1 MISYPPGTNPIYSPK
16 AEVIAVLDSPSVERT
31 SPRLSIVF
39 GAAVFLVSVPVF
51 FEAPLV
57 RSLPL
62 LCLLLTS
69 VWVWLSI
76 SLSAKPKTQHWGE
89 LLTGFTWT
97 WLAGSL
103 YWGWMRWEP
112 TLHLP
117 IEAIGLPISIWGLRQ
132 NWCKLGNLFYLGS
145 LFGTAVTDIYFYLAD
160 LIPYWRQLM
169 QVEPNA
175 EPGAIQAIFQQ
186 ALMQV
191 YTPNGIFW
199 VISLAGLLMI
209 VGIYSLCAKTP
220 HWVAFGGAVLST
232 ILVDSLFWLAA
243 TLA

>member
-1 MISYPPGTNPIYSPK
+1 M
-16 AEVIAVLDSPSVERT
+16 IAVSESSVVEQQSPSRN
-31 SPRLSIVF
+31 LLIF
-39 GAAVFLVSVPVF
+39 GASVFLVSVPVF

-69 VWVWLSI
+69 AWVWASI
-76 SLSAKPKTQHWGE
+76 SLSKSSKTRHWGE

-117 IEAIGLPISIWGLRQ
+117 IEAIGLPIALWGLRK
-132 NWCKLGNLFYLGS
+132 NWCKLGNFFYLGS
-145 LFGTAVTDIYFYLAD
+145 LFGTAITDIYFYLTD
-160 LIPYWRQLM
+160 LIPHWRRLM
-169 QVEPNA
+169 QVEPD
-175 EPGAIQAIFQQ
+175 AIAPIFRD
-186 ALMQV
+186 ALEQM
-191 YTPNGIFW
+191 YTANGIFW
-199 VISLAGLLMI
+199 VITLAGLLL
-209 VGIYSLCAKTP
+209 GIGILSLWARTP

-232 ILVDSLFWLAA
+232 ILVDGLFWIAA

>member
-1 MISYPPGTNPIYSPK
+1 MISYPSRTDSIYSPE
-16 AEVIAVLDSPSVERT
+16 AITVSELPLSEASESRT
-31 SPRLSIVF
+31 PRSRLIF
-39 GAAVFLVSVPVF
+39 GASVFLISVPVF

-69 VWVWLSI
+69 VWIWASI
-76 SLSAKPKTQHWGE
+76 ALCANPKTQHWGE

-117 IEAIGLPISIWGLRQ
+117 IEAIGLPIALWGLKQ
-132 NWCKLGNLFYLGS
+132 NWCKLGNFFYLGS
-145 LFGTAVTDIYFYLAD
+145 LFGTAVTDIYFYLTD

-169 QVEPNA
+169 QVEPDA
-175 EPGAIQAIFQQ
+175 APSIFHQ
-186 ALMQV
+186 ALMQI
-191 YTPNGIFW
+191 YTPSGVFW
-199 VISLAGLLMI
+199 VISLASLLLV
-209 VGIYSLCAKTP
+209 VGVASVWTKTP

-243 TLA
+243 TFA